1 MIQKPPAMSS
11 AGFVHLHVHSAYSL
25 LKGSIKIGKLGELA
39 KADRQ
44 PALALTDTD
53 NMFGALEFS
62 DKMAG
67 YGIQPIIGCELAVD
81 FGDQDPNAR
90 NALAAGPARIVL
102 LAAREAGYRNLMRL
116 NSRAF
121 LETPIHQA
129 PHIKFDW
136 LQDSAEGLIALTGG
150 PEGPIALAIN
160 ADQAALAAL
169 RCDRLATLFGD
180 RLYIELQR
188 HGIDKER
195 RAEAA
200 LIDLAYTKG
209 FPLVA
214 TNEPYFA
221 TADDYEAHD
230 ALLCI
235 AGGRLIAETDR
246 DQLTPDHRFKTRAEM
261 AVLFADIPEALAST
275 VEIAERC
282 AFRPTTRK
290 PILPRFTVGAAG
302 AETDE
307 AAELRRQAEQ
317 GLVKRLVLNGCAPGV
332 SEEDYRERL
341 SFELGVIE
349 RMKYPGY
356 FLIVADF
363 IQWAK
368 SQGIPVGPGRG
379 SGAGS
384 LVAYSLTI
392 TDLDPIRF
400 GLIFERFLN
409 PDRVSMPDFD
419 IDFCQDRRDEV
430 IRYVQARY
438 GRDQVA
444 QIITFGTL
452 QARGVL
458 RDVGRVLQMPYGQVD
473 KLTKLVPQNP
483 AAPVSL
489 AAALAS
495 EPKLQAFR
503 DEDPVVARAFDIAQR
518 LEGLTR
524 HASTHAAGIVISDR
538 PLSELVP
545 LYRDPKSDMP
555 VTQFNMKW
563 VEPAGLVKFDF
574 LGLKTLT
581 VLDAAVKLLK
591 QRGVDL
597 DIARIPLDDKK
608 TYEMLGRGDV
618 VGVFQ
623 VESQGMRRALV
634 DMRSDRFEDLIALV
648 ALYRPGPMANI
659 PTYCSRKLGE
669 EEIEYLHP
677 SLEPILK
684 ETFGVITY
692 QEQVQQIAKSLAG
705 YTLAEADLLRRAMG
719 KKIKSEMDAQRA
731 RFLSGAIE
739 RGIPKATTEAIFD
752 ACAKF
757 AEYGFNKSH
766 SAPYAFITYQTAWM
780 KANYPVEFLAASMTL
795 DINNTD
801 KLSEFRAEA
810 QRLGIKVEAPNVNR
824 SGATFEVSD
833 GTIYYAL
840 AGLKGV
846 GAQAVELIVDARKD
860 GLFTS
865 PADFAARVNPRAI
878 NKRVIESLAAAGAFD
893 VLDSNRARVFAGA
906 ETILAACQRSHEA
919 ATMGQNDMFGGAAD
933 APTIMLPQVE
943 PWLPAERLRREYD
956 AIGFFL
962 SGHPLDDYATALKR
976 LRVQSWAE
984 FSRAVKTG
992 ATAGKVAATVVSRM
1006 ERRTKTGN
1014 KMGIIGLSD
1023 PTGHFEAVLFSEGL
1037 AQYRD
1042 ILEPG
1047 AAVLLQLGAELQ
1059 GEDVRAR
1066 VLHAEP
1072 LDAAAAKTQ
1081 KGLRIFLRDTKPLDS
1096 IVRRLQGPEAAPQG
1110 GASRNP
1116 TPKAAPTAGNGDG
1129 DVSLVLMLDL
1139 ETEVEMKLPGRFKV
1153 SPQIAGAIKAVS
1165 GVVDVQ
1171 TV

>member
-1 MIQKPPAMSS
+1 MSS

-25 LKGSIKIGKLGELA
+25 LKGSIKIAKLGELA

-67 YGIQPIIGCELAVD
+67 YGIQPIVGCELAID
-81 FGDQDPNAR
+81 FADQDPNAR
-90 NALAAGPARIVL
+90 NSLAAPSRIVL
-102 LAAREAGYRNLMRL
+102 LATRERGYRSLMRL

-121 LETPIHQA
+121 LETPVHQA

-136 LQDSAEGLIALTGG
+136 LEGEAEDIIALTGG
-150 PEGPIALAIN
+150 PYGPISLALGAGN
-160 ADQAALAAL
+160 AELAAL
-169 RCDRLATLFGD
+169 RCERLVSRFGD
-180 RLYIELQR
+180 RLYVELQR

-195 RAEAA
+195 RVEGG
-200 LIDLAYTKG
+200 LIDLAYGKG
-209 FPLVA
+209 LPLVA

-221 TADDYEAHD
+221 TTEDYESHD

-275 VEIAERC
+275 VEIAQRC
-282 AFRPTTRK
+282 SFRPMTRK
-290 PILPRFTVGAAG
+290 PILPRFTVGADANAQE
-302 AETDE
+302 AENQ
-307 AAELRRQAEQ
+307 ELRRQAEEGLAQRLAVHGLSQ
-317 GLVKRLVLNGCAPGV
+317 GTT
-332 SEEDYRERL
+332 EEDYRKRL
-341 SFELGVIE
+341 AFEVDVIT
-349 RMKYPGY
+349 RMNYSGY

-363 IQWAK
+363 IKHAK
-368 SQGIPVGPGRG
+368 SEGIPVGPGRG

-384 LVAYSLTI
+384 LVAYALTI

-400 GLIFERFLN
+400 GLLFERFLN
-409 PDRVSMPDFD
+409 PERVSMPDFD
-419 IDFCQDRRDEV
+419 IDFCQDRRGEV
-430 IRYVQARY
+430 IDYVQQRY

-483 AAPVSL
+483 AAPVTL
-489 AAALAS
+489 AAAIAG

-503 DEDPVVARAFDIAQR
+503 DEDAVVARAFDIAQR

-524 HASTHAAGIVISDR
+524 HASTHAAGIVIGDR

-581 VLDAAVKLLK
+581 VLDVAVKLLK
-591 QRGVDL
+591 QRSVHVDL
-597 DIARIPLDDKK
+597 ATLPLDDAPS
-608 TYEMLGRGDV
+608 YQMLARGDV

-634 DMRSDRFEDLIALV
+634 DMRPDRFEDIIALV

-659 PTYCSRKLGE
+659 PTYCARKHGDE
-669 EEIEYLHP
+669 EPEYLHP
-677 SLEPILK
+677 MLEPILK
-684 ETFGVITY
+684 ETFGVIIY
-692 QEQVQQIAKSLAG
+692 QEQVMQIAQQMSGYSLG
-705 YTLAEADLLRRAMG
+705 DADLLRRAMG
-719 KKIKSEMDAQRA
+719 KKIRAEMEKQRA
-731 RFLSGAIE
+731 NFVAGAVKNNV
-739 RGIPKATTEAIFD
+739 PKGQADTIFELL
-752 ACAKF
+752 AKF
-757 AEYGFNKSH
+757 ADYGFNKSH
-766 SAPYAFITYQTAWM
+766 AAAYALVSYHTAYM
-780 KANYPVEFLAASMTL
+780 KAHYPVEFIAASMTL
-795 DINNTD
+795 DLNNTD

-810 QRLGIKVEAPNVNR
+810 QRLGIKVEAPNINR
-824 SGATFEVSD
+824 SGATFEVAD

-840 AGLKGV
+840 AALKGV
-846 GAQAVELIVDARKD
+846 GPQAVELIVEERCK
-860 GLFTS
+860 GQFTS
-865 PADFAARVNPRAI
+865 LADFAARVNPRAI

-893 VLDSNRARVFAGA
+893 TLEPNRARVFAGA
-906 ETILAACQRSHEA
+906 DAILAACQRSHEA
-919 ATMGQNDMFGGAAD
+919 ATIGQNDMFGGAAD
-933 APTIMLPQVE
+933 APSIMLPQVE
-943 PWLPAERLRREYD
+943 PWLPADRLRREYD

-962 SGHPLDDYATALKR
+962 SGHPLDDYATVLKR

-1014 KMGIIGLSD
+1014 KMGIMGLSD

-1037 AQYRD
+1037 AQYREV
-1042 ILEPG
+1042 LEPG

-1072 LDAAAAKTQ
+1072 LDDAAAKTQ
-1081 KGLRIFLRDTKPLDS
+1081 KGLRIFVRDTKPLDS
-1096 IVRRLQGPEAAPQG
+1096 IARRLNMPEAAPAVG
-1110 GASRNP
+1110 PGRTLLAKPVPSASN
-1116 TPKAAPTAGNGDG
+1116 GGDG
-1129 DVSLVLMLDL
+1129 DVSLVIMLDL

-1153 SPQIAGAIKAVS
+1153 SPQIAGALKAVA

-1171 TV
+1171 TI